1 MFSQMMAVQA
11 LPPGSYRLRAMVRQG
26 NTLMTSLGRAFEIA
40 APATLAAASPNGPA
54 ASAPGAPFY
63 LPVEQKDLARAFAR
77 DDSLKP
83 TVLQPF
89 QERVAPAARATFDEG
104 IAHLQKREYKEA
116 EASFKRAIQPDA
128 DSTGSLAYL
137 GVTYAAAGRDTQ
149 AASVWRTAMADGDD
163 IPQLYEWL
171 GDALM
176 RLKSTGEARPI
187 LEEAATRWPADPR
200 FARPLALIYAT
211 FGKGVDAVRL
221 LEKFL
226 QDRADDQASLF
237 LMLEWMFNAHR
248 GGQLVHDRAEDVRLA
263 HAYADRYLKSGGL
276 NEPLVK
282 QWLSYFDKEVKGAP

>member
-1 MFSQMMAVQA
+1 
-11 LPPGSYRLRAMVRQG
+11 
-26 NTLMTSLGRAFEIA
+26 
-40 APATLAAASPNGPA
+40 
-54 ASAPGAPFY
+54 
-63 LPVEQKDLARAFAR
+63 
-77 DDSLKP
+77 
-83 TVLQPF
+83 
-89 QERVAPAARATFDEG
+89 
-104 IAHLQKREYKEA
+104 
-116 EASFKRAIQPDA
+116 
-128 DSTGSLAYL
+128 
-137 GVTYAAAGRDTQ
+137 
-149 AASVWRTAMADGDD
+149 
-163 IPQLYEWL
+163 
-171 GDALM
+171 M

>member
-1 MFSQMMAVQA
+1 
-11 LPPGSYRLRAMVRQG
+11 
-26 NTLMTSLGRAFEIA
+26 
-40 APATLAAASPNGPA
+40 
-54 ASAPGAPFY
+54 
-63 LPVEQKDLARAFAR
+63 
-77 DDSLKP
+77 
-83 TVLQPF
+83 VLQPF
-89 QERVAPAARATFDEG
+89 QERVAPGVRAAFDEG
-104 IAHLQKREYKEA
+104 ITHLQRREYKEA

-137 GVTYAAAGRDTQ
+137 GVTYAAAGRDSQ

-187 LEEAATRWPADPR
+187 LEEAATRWPADLR

-237 LMLEWMFNAHR
+237 LMLEWMFSAHR

-263 HAYADRYLKSGGL
+263 HAYAEQYVKAGGL

-282 QWLSYFDKEVKGAP
+282 QWLSYFDKEAR

>member
-1 MFSQMMAVQA
+1 
-11 LPPGSYRLRAMVRQG
+11 
-26 NTLMTSLGRAFEIA
+26 
-40 APATLAAASPNGPA
+40 
-54 ASAPGAPFY
+54 
-63 LPVEQKDLARAFAR
+63 
-77 DDSLKP
+77 
-83 TVLQPF
+83 
-89 QERVAPAARATFDEG
+89 
-104 IAHLQKREYKEA
+104 
-116 EASFKRAIQPDA
+116 
-128 DSTGSLAYL
+128 
-137 GVTYAAAGRDTQ
+137 
-149 AASVWRTAMADGDD
+149 MADGDD

>member
-1 MFSQMMAVQA
+1 M
-11 LPPGSYRLRAMVRQG
+11 
-26 NTLMTSLGRAFEIA
+26 
-40 APATLAAASPNGPA
+40 
-54 ASAPGAPFY
+54 
-63 LPVEQKDLARAFAR
+63 
-77 DDSLKP
+77 
-83 TVLQPF
+83 LQPF
-89 QERVAPAARATFDEG
+89 QERVAPAARAAFDEG

-187 LEEAATRWPADPR
+187 LEEAATRWPADLR

-282 QWLSYFDKEVKGAP
+282 QWLSYLDKEAKEAPEAKAAP